1 MSKLYNN
8 IVVNHKIILYRN
20 KKKPKMNLIL
30 NISLLI
36 IFTIVI
42 IFILL
47 CPLFFIKSVKKHL
60 TLTKLSTGF
69 ITLLL
74 IVFIKESNLSL
85 IILNIFEGYI
95 NDIPKYFEYIIASS
109 IGLIGR
115 LGVKGLIEEGFK
127 ELFSM
132 YNTMTI
138 GGDSNLNANSGE
150 IKDNSSG
157 GSSTNDNNTDIKK
170 SPLDKGKNPENDSA
184 KSSIEKKNNTRSNFS
199 SKRFVKLFDE
209 QAERINSEIKVLYT
223 EINNCKDEKEKA
235 LKEEDLEELFG
246 QLSML
251 SRESAAETR
260 KILNTDSQGSNKR
273 TSDSSIAE
281 NSSKK
286 RS

>member
-20 KKKPKMNLIL
+20 KKKTKMSLIL

-60 TLTKLSTGF
+60 TLTKLTTGF

-115 LGVKGLIEEGFK
+115 LGIKGLIEEGFK

-132 YNTMTI
+132 YNPMTI

-157 GSSTNDNNTDIKK
+157 GSSTNDNNTGIKK
-170 SPLDKGKNPENDSA
+170 SPLDKGKIPENDSA
-184 KSSIEKKNNTRSNFS
+184 KSSTEKNNNTRSNFS

-209 QAERINSEIKVLYT
+209 QAERINSEIKVLYA

-260 KILNTDSQGSNKR
+260 KILNTDNQSGNKR
-273 TSDSSIAE
+273 TSDSSVAE
-281 NSSKK
+281 NYSKK